1 MNWSQT
7 NFSGNEFVTV
17 GPGMAKEPLRLAMV
31 LFRYFP
37 WGGLQANF
45 LRIAKACLARGH
57 CVEVYTLDWQGEQIE
72 GLKLNILE
80 VPGRQNITRYTHFA
94 ARAERLTREQGYDL
108 VLGFNRMPGLDL
120 YYAADPCFVER
131 IRKTRPWYY
140 PLTAR
145 YRHFQGVEERL
156 FGPQSNTQIF
166 ALSQLQIDEYSH
178 HYSTSGSRFSLLP
191 PAVQQH
197 YRRDEN
203 GPQLRQAFRQQY
215 GITEHQWVLLMIG
228 SGYERKGMDR
238 GLRAVAALP
247 TEVRDLCQIFVL
259 GKGREKSLHRLA
271 KRLGLGSQLTIVP
284 GTDEVPLYLQGADL
298 LIHAARSENT
308 GNVIVEAIAAGLPVL
323 CSGTCGYAGHVERAK
338 AGLVIDEPFDQAVMN
353 RQFASMLEAQELLE
367 WQERA
372 LEYAAR
378 EDLYSRTEQVVEE
391 IETLAAKLQKNA

>member
-1 MNWSQT
+1 M
-7 NFSGNEFVTV
+7 TV
-17 GPGMAKEPLRLAMV
+17 GPGLANQPLRLAMV

-57 CVEVYTLDWQGEQIE
+57 CVEVYTLDWQGEQIS

-80 VPGRQNITRYTHFA
+80 MPGRQNITRYTHFA
-94 ARAERLTREQGYDL
+94 ARVERLTRERRFDL

-145 YRHFQGVEERL
+145 YRHFQGVEKKL
-156 FGPQSNTQIF
+156 FGSQSQTQVL
-166 ALSQLQIDEYSH
+166 ALSQLQIDEYTQN
-178 HYSTSGSRFSLLP
+178 YSTPGSRFSLLP

-197 YRRDEN
+197 YRRDEKA
-203 GPQLRQAFRQQY
+203 PQLRQAFRKRY
-215 GITEHQWVLLMIG
+215 GIAERQWVLLMIG

-247 TEVRDLCQIFVL
+247 SEVRNLCQIFVL
-259 GKGREKSLHRLA
+259 GKGREKSLRSLA
-271 KRLGLGSQLTIVP
+271 KRLGLASQLIIVP

-323 CSGTCGYAGHVERAK
+323 CSRNCGYAGHVERAK
-338 AGLVIDEPFDQAVMN
+338 AGLVIDEPFEQAAMN
-353 RQFASMLEAQELLE
+353 RQFASMLEAQELSQ

-378 EDLYSRTEQVVEE
+378 EDLYSRTEQVVDV
-391 IETLAAKLQKNA
+391 IETLASKLQKNA